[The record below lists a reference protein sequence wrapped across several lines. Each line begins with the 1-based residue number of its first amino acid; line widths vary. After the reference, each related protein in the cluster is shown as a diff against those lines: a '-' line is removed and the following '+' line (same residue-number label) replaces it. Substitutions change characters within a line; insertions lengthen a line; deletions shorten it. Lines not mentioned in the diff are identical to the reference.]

1 MLRRMKRKRFVEI
14 EFDNYDSLLKVA
26 ITSNHFLVKS
36 HTIKFKVIVC
46 CSLER

>member
-1 MLRRMKRKRFVEI
+1 MLQRIFVEI

-26 ITSNHFLVKS
+26 ITSNYFLVKS